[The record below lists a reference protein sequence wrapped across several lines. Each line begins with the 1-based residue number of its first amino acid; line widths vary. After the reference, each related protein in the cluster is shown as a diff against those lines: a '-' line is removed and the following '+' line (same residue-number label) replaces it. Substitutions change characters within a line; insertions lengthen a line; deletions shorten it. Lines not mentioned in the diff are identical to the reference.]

1 MRFRDRPDSSIPTI
15 NLIPMLNV
23 LLGVLAFFVII
34 TMTLG
39 QSQSIHI
46 QLPAEA
52 DEVPPPPE
60 SPEAPV
66 PPLMVTLTRNG
77 QYVVDETPVPP
88 NSVEGIVSRYLASD
102 DEVLVFLLADPDVPY
117 DDVIAFLVQ
126 MKQVG
131 GDRVSL
137 ALEDPALTTPEETP

>member
-1 MRFRDRPDSSIPTI
+1 MRFRDRQESSIPPI

-39 QSQSIHI
+39 QSEGINI

-52 DEVPPPPE
+52 DDVPPSESLDPPI
-60 SPEAPV
+60 
-66 PPLMVTLTRNG
+66 PPMVVKLTHNG
-77 QYVVDETPVPP
+77 QYVVDNTPVPP
-88 NSVEGIVSRYLASD
+88 NSVEGIVSRYLASGED
-102 DEVLVFLLADPDVPY
+102 ALVFLLADPEVPY
-117 DDVIAFLVQ
+117 DDVITFLVE

-137 ALEDPALTTPEETP
+137 ALEDPALTTQDHAL